1 MCVGLLSADPVTV
14 LALISMVTTGSD
26 AWSFY
31 FCYFYFYLFFI
42 FIYSFIF
49 SPEVKL
55 RMPTKHP
62 VFKFM
67 RDFMELQG
75 GMATENSRGCFHTKS
90 KIDSEARLSC
100 GQAPLQE

>member
-1 MCVGLLSADPVTV
+1 MCGVFIFA
-14 LALISMVTTGSD
+14 I
-26 AWSFY
+26 FIFIY
-31 FCYFYFYLFFI
+31 FFI

-100 GQAPLQE
+100 GQASLQE

>member
-1 MCVGLLSADPVTV
+1 MRGVFIFA
-14 LALISMVTTGSD
+14 I
-26 AWSFY
+26 FIFIY
-31 FCYFYFYLFFI
+31 FFI

-55 RMPTKHP
+55 RMPTKYP
-62 VFKFM
+62 VFKFT

-75 GMATENSRGCFHTKS
+75 RMATENSRGCFHTKN

-100 GQAPLQE
+100 GQASLQE

>member
-1 MCVGLLSADPVTV
+1 MCGVFIFA
-14 LALISMVTTGSD
+14 I
-26 AWSFY
+26 FIFIY
-31 FCYFYFYLFFI
+31 FFI

-75 GMATENSRGCFHTKS
+75 GMATENCFHTKS
-90 KIDSEARLSC
+90 RIDSEARLSC